1 MGLSGVSMS
10 LMSPADLLFVGDLL
24 AFYGNATFGMTELLL
39 VFLGGVDKDLMRT
52 WLVGSCSSG
61 YLDQTY
67 VCFFFWRKFFRSLL
81 ARDLLARRRTRR
93 KTGRPLGGKEGG
105 VPKSK

>member
-39 VFLGGVDKDLMRT
+39 VFLGGVDKDLI
-52 WLVGSCSSG
+52 
-61 YLDQTY
+61 
-67 VCFFFWRKFFRSLL
+67 
-81 ARDLLARRRTRR
+81 
-93 KTGRPLGGKEGG
+93 
-105 VPKSK
+105 